1 MDELKAIIE
10 KYHLTKEQISKGI
23 DQLCKSGLVNM
34 YDTTC
39 MLAFI
44 EILTMLEHTASK
56 GE

>member
-1 MDELKAIIE
+1 MNELKDIIE
-10 KYHLTKEQISKGI
+10 KYNLTKEQISKGI

-44 EILTMLEHTASK
+44 EILTILEHTASK